1 MLSKNYRLLVFL
13 NKNHSWPVRFVIS
26 IAAFIFVFL
35 TSFSMRLANYV
46 RRKAMDND
54 FKLALRQLHWFAS
67 RSYLQLNVIADHFFD
82 FTEGMRFTELESLL
96 GFLDRNKKR
105 NSSFIYA
112 TDRLYILA
120 RMAHKKLE
128 AKDQDGFKTL
138 YTAYQKTAN
147 EALLAYISLTQK
159 NNIKK
164 LKSQTN
170 EFSQDDA
177 REALSDFYKL
187 ISHDDILTYAISGT
201 FLGLIRE
208 GGWLAHD
215 YDIDLGIH
223 SENYNPGRLQSLLAQ
238 SDHFVIRK
246 TDHQIRIKR
255 DQANQFYL
263 ERLPTLVKLV
273 HKNGI
278 NIDVFI
284 HYLED
289 GIRWHGSVIHRWD
302 NHDFALK
309 TYQLDGI
316 PVLGAVEADRYLT
329 ENYGNWR
336 VPVTDFN
343 CTTGTPNLS
352 VVKNLFSVGLFI
364 KRAGYAKM
372 SGDTAEAQKI
382 ISQLQ
387 ISGAIT
393 ISTSAD
399 KPMHYKPDFI

>member
-13 NKNHSWPVRFVIS
+13 NKNHSWPLRFLIS
-26 IAAFIFVFL
+26 IMAFIFVFL
-35 TSFSMRLANYV
+35 TSFSVSLAHYI

-67 RSYLQLNVIADHFFD
+67 RSYLQLNLIADHFFD
-82 FTEGMRFTELESLL
+82 FTEAMNDAELEELHR
-96 GFLDRNKKR
+96 FLKR
-105 NSSFIYA
+105 NEKRNNRFIYT
-112 TDRLYILA
+112 TDLLYILA

-128 AKDQDGFKTL
+128 AKDQLGFLKL
-138 YTAYQKTAN
+138 FIAYQRATN
-147 EALLAYISLTQK
+147 DALSAYAGLAAQ
-159 NNIKK
+159 NNVKK
-164 LKSQTN
+164 LATEANQ
-170 EFSQDDA
+170 FSQNDA
-177 REALSDFYKL
+177 RKALSDFYKL
-187 ISHDDILTYAISGT
+187 IPHDELPSYVISGT

-223 SENYNPGRLQSLLAQ
+223 AENYNAERLQSMLAQ

-255 DQANQFYL
+255 DQADQYYL
-263 ERLPTLVKLV
+263 EKLPTLVKLV

-278 NIDVFI
+278 NIDIFI

-289 GIRWHGSVIHRWD
+289 DIRWHGSVIHRWD
-302 NHDFALK
+302 NHNFALT

-316 PVLGAVEADRYLT
+316 SVLGAVEADRYLT

-336 VPVTDFN
+336 IPVTDFN
-343 CTTGTPNLS
+343 CTTGTPNLT
-352 VVKNLFSVGLFI
+352 VVKNLFSVALFI
-364 KRAGYAKM
+364 KRAGFAKM
-372 SGDTAEAQKI
+372 RGDMAEAQKI

-387 ISGAIT
+387 ISGALT
-393 ISTSAD
+393 ISASAD
-399 KPMHYKPDFI
+399 EPMQFKPNFI